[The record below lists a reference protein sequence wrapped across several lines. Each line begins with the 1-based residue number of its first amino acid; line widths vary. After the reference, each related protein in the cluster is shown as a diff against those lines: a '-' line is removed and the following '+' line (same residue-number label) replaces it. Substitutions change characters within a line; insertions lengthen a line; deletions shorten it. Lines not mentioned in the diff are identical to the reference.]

1 MFSLKEVENKVI
13 VLQIPSCLENSSGSS
28 LVFKDGF
35 VNNIEDIWIV
45 TCEIVS

>member
-13 VLQIPSCLENSSGSS
+13 VLQIPSCLEKFLWQQLG
-28 LVFKDGF
+28 LKDGF